1 MHRNQPDASAGNHI
15 SGNGAVDPA
24 GEQGNRHAVGTDRHT
39 AGPRNRICMHIGC
52 KITYFHIDRQF
63 RVMNVNRC
71 IGICLLQF
79 PANILAELNAR
90 HREGFI
96 TALALHLKALCILHF
111 FFQAADGKLCYR
123 VLILL
128 TG

>member
-1 MHRNQPDASAGNHI
+1 
-15 SGNGAVDPA
+15 
-24 GEQGNRHAVGTDRHT
+24 
-39 AGPRNRICMHIGC
+39 
-52 KITYFHIDRQF
+52 
-63 RVMNVNRC
+63 MNVNRC

-79 PANILAELNAR
+79 SANVLAELNAR
-90 HREGFI
+90 HGEGFI
-96 TALALHLKALCILHF
+96 AALALHLKALCILHF